1 MSGHPTPEELS
12 GFLLGTL
19 PIEKFD
25 DLAGHLEACPS
36 CQETIHNLEAHAD
49 TLLESLRRSQ
59 EPSPIDSACRQAM
72 QKAVALVKGAAGDA
86 DSATESVSG
95 PSEEIDTADLAV
107 RSDASPDA
115 VLLSAQAV
123 TSGEN
128 PAAPSQALTVEQFV
142 AQLKSAGI
150 VADEDW
156 SSLEAAIG
164 AATDGDDLAN
174 RLVARGT
181 LTSFQAQLVA
191 QGKTRGLLLGEYIV
205 LDRIGA
211 GGMGQ
216 VYKARHRRM
225 DRLVA
230 LKVMS
235 TAAIKDAEAV
245 KRFQREV
252 KTAARL
258 IHPNIVTA
266 FDAGQQGNVHF
277 LVMELVDGSDLS
289 SRLRQ
294 HGPLPVRDAVQ
305 AVLQAA
311 RGLAF
316 AHAAGVVHR
325 DVKPANL
332 LLDKHSVVRI
342 LDMGLARFDDPLGRG
357 QDDGLTHSGQ
367 VMGTVDYMAP
377 EQAFNTRDAGQAADV
392 YGLGCTLYRLL
403 TGQAL
408 YGGETVVQKILAHRE
423 QPIPALT
430 AARPEVPVALGK
442 LYERMV
448 AKKAEDRPR
457 MTEIV
462 AELERLDKVTPS
474 SDGSRG
480 KKPPLKRIAAGAAG
494 FLFLLLGIWVIVR
507 DKDDN
512 EVGRLKIPDEGSV
525 TIHTTDG
532 YLKKVV
538 QQPLQPAEELP
549 LAAPPIAKAP
559 FDAAQAKAH
568 QAAWA
573 KHLGAPVETT
583 NSIGMKMVLIPPG
596 EFLMGA
602 TAAEIEVA
610 RRAEAK
616 REVDAHHFAQIGKY
630 DGPEHR
636 VVLTRPYL
644 IGATE
649 TTVGEFRRFI
659 AATKYKTEA
668 ERFGGG
674 DSPSMRPT
682 DSVANART
690 WSMPGKVGDEP
701 SPDEPVRQVTRNDA
715 VVFCNWLSAEEGFEK
730 CYVADEQGQWRMV
743 DRSSGY
749 SLPTEAEWE
758 YACRAG
764 TTTKYSFG
772 DDEGLL
778 EQHAWYAENSGDGVK
793 TVGRKRPSP
802 FGLYDM
808 HGNVFELCYDWLLP
822 DYYRGSPVNDPVQR
836 TPASEFVARGGAYH
850 TSAVW
855 CRSAQRNH
863 GQVSLRSHAHG
874 FRVVRG
880 IPPVDDEVTG
890 KHIESKSTTTSTT
903 TISTPLPPAKAPFD
917 AAQAKVHQAAWAK
930 HLGTEVETVNSVGA
944 KMVLIPPGEFL
955 MGSSDEQVAAALSV
969 AEETQADQVTKDRI
983 QRAERPQHRVVITKP
998 FLMGA
1003 TEVTIGQF
1011 NSFVE
1016 ASKYVTEAEQYGFG
1030 DSSEKVPTDKT
1041 TEAQKQHNWRAPGYA
1056 VTDVWPVAQITWN
1069 DAVAYCNWL
1078 SAKEKVTY
1086 RLPTEAEWEYACR
1099 AGTMTQYSFGD
1110 DHRQLDQF
1118 DRHQKDG
1125 ADHPHAVA
1133 IGLPNGFGLFDMHG
1147 NLCEWC
1153 QDYWNEKV
1161 YEQNATV
1168 DPIAA
1173 DSGVNR
1179 VFRGGASGSRA
1190 SHRRSA
1196 FRHNFPPSYRL
1207 SHNGFRIVRELAA
1220 QPTPLLAAT
1229 STTPG
1234 IPPTNLASS
1243 PQPAWTPGPS
1253 ENVLPGLIPR
1263 PTIFK
1268 GLKRWNLDT
1277 VAPQGNIWAVAWSA
1291 DGRRLAVSSNDLIVR
1306 IYQVSADA
1314 KFVLSAHFACSTSD
1328 YVDSLAWSP
1337 DGQSLA
1343 CSTTI
1348 DGKRI
1353 VQARDSVSGNL
1364 LKTLNGATLAGGWSR
1379 DGRRFLAANDRHEV
1393 VVWTLPEWAVERTYP
1408 GMTGFIR
1415 GLAWS
1420 PDEQSLAVVSADK
1433 QCRVWGVDGSKIAEF
1448 RLQSPPTT
1456 APGCLSWRRDGKQIA
1471 VGASDSYELFSL
1483 DAPNSPQVFKTANP
1497 HLAFF
1502 NPKFDELVVSQVSG
1516 KVFSADLASAK
1527 STTLAAMFPFGCA
1540 AWSPDGRW
1548 LACGGGNGSLEFWDR
1563 EAKSI
1568 TKVYAHK
1575 GFHRSQWLA
1584 EGSLLSAA
1592 CNDGTVRL
1600 WGSNG
1605 EPRGMTMRARE
1616 LSQYYS
1622 SDYAVSPDGSQ
1633 LIYFPGANAASD
1645 RQVIV
1650 QQVLTGEQRIL
1661 DVGMRS
1667 PRYFAFSPDGKHAAW
1682 IAADDRIQVF
1692 NATSWNEEHDF
1703 VVPRDGSAKALVWS
1717 AASDSLFTVGGGK
1730 IHKYRFGDKQPRLV
1744 MEDMR
1749 FEPTK
1754 FWSCS
1759 RQDSKDRILMTAG
1772 SVSMLVDLATPR
1784 VLWSRPSNNSGISD
1798 LSLDG
1803 RFAVDVHNRDLLLV
1817 DADTGRDSRRRAL
1830 MNRNLTTFL
1839 SWNPDGSW
1847 ISESHGDS
1855 LLLLD
1860 PATLAPQRVIVYL
1873 DEKRSATFSAAGE
1886 LLFSEPAVDEHL
1898 VYIVER
1904 DDGRTEL
1911 LSPPKFRRQF
1921 LDGAASAPSVL
1932 AATSTPPLAKAPFDA
1947 AQAKAHQAAWA
1958 KHLGIEVATTNSVG
1972 AKMVLIPPGEFL
1984 MGSSDEQ
1991 VEAALKV
1998 ADEIKANQSAKEQ
2011 IQKSERPQHKVV
2023 ITRPFLM
2030 SATEVTI
2037 GQFKQFVA
2045 DAKHVTEAEQ
2055 YGCGNSASTIVE
2067 AAPERTNS
2075 VRWNAPEHVPGDDSA
2090 VTQVSWNDACA
2101 YCNWR
2106 SANEQLRAY
2115 YRLDARGRWAIVPD
2129 ADGYRLPTEAEWEFA
2144 CRAGSETQYG
2154 CGDEVLPLNDYGW
2167 SNANARDNERRI
2179 VGRLHPNAFGLFDM
2193 HGNLMEWCQDCLD
2206 PNWYAK
2212 SPTNDPLAPDPL
2224 ASQPQTFSS
2233 WRVLRGGSW
2242 YDSPTYSRSAFRFS
2256 GAPSYRHRTIGFRV
2270 VRTLSAAVF
2279 IANLKH
2285 ANPGKEVTSAT
2296 RPPARAPL
2304 PVVVTPAAK
2313 VGRLPGPRKDIL
2325 PGLISR
2331 PALLPK
2337 VRRWN
2342 IETIAPRGNI
2352 DSVAWTADGRRLAV
2366 ASQDANVRIYDVGDN
2381 SHLELVGRLGFL
2393 PLEFART
2400 LAWHPDGRQLAY
2412 SIYGSGRQEAAEV
2425 RDAETGELLR
2435 KLPDV
2440 WFLGGWTRD
2449 GRRFLTVNG
2458 RFEIQLW
2465 KLPEWTVERT
2475 ITGLKGRVH
2484 GLAWSP
2490 DETRFAA
2497 YSEDKTCRVWT
2508 RDGTVVAKIDL
2519 PAAPAFNNHNGLS
2532 WRRDGRQLAVGLAG
2546 AYVLCD
2552 LTEPP
2557 ATRVVVTGGLPCFCA
2572 FSPRTDELVVS
2583 QNGSPI
2589 VLGEPTKGKMTPLPN
2604 VEPSPRRC
2612 AAWSPDG
2619 NLLAIGNEQGKLW
2632 LWNHRTQSMT
2642 PVFQK
2647 QNFYSPRWING
2658 GKEFIAVTQHLSV
2671 RTWSAEG
2678 EQLRVAS
2685 LDAPSNA
2692 GTRWTVSPDGR
2703 WVVYHYSSPDADQ
2716 AVQIHV
2722 LDAVAGDTRKITAAG
2737 KTTGNTAFSPDG
2749 KYVALLLAGNRLQV
2763 FSTTTWQSLW
2773 DRPLP
2778 GDRLRT
2784 ALVWS
2789 RDSSKLWAVGGAG
2802 MVGLSLAAPEQRVVF
2817 DDPRL
2822 APVNQNDVASAGA
2835 VDRVLV
2841 RRTDNDRTLSL
2852 VDLRSPGIVW
2862 SHPWVNGTPAL
2873 NSQGTLLAGGEGSSV
2888 VLREGATDKILVRR
2902 LSEPSVNGCDW
2913 SPDDR
2918 LLLKSDNLGTL
2929 RVIDAETF
2937 EPRRTIV
2944 YLDDRRSATFSE
2956 SGDLLF
2962 PEPFV
2967 DRTLVY
2973 IVEDDDGVTTLL
2985 SPSEFRE
2992 RFDKD

>member
-1 MSGHPTPEELS
+1 MPGHPTPEELS

-25 DLAGHLEACPS
+25 DLAGHLEACPT

-59 EPSPIDSACRQAM
+59 EPSPIDSACRQAIE
-72 QKAVALVKGAAGDA
+72 KAVSLVKGAAGDA

-128 PAAPSQALTVEQFV
+128 PAAPSETLTVEQFV

-164 AATDGDDLAN
+164 AATDGHDLAN

-191 QGKTRGLLLGEYIV
+191 QGKIRGLVLGEYIV

-311 RGLAF
+311 LGLSF

-325 DVKPANL
+325 DIKPANL
-332 LLDKHSVVRI
+332 LLDKHGVVRI

-392 YGLGCTLYRLL
+392 YSLGCTLYRLL

-423 QPIPALT
+423 QPIPSLT

-457 MTEIV
+457 MTEVV
-462 AELERLDKVTPS
+462 AELERLEKVTPS

-480 KKPPLKRIAAGAAG
+480 MKPPLKRIAAGAAG

-512 EVGRLKIPDEGSV
+512 EVGRMKIPDEGSV
-525 TIHTTDG
+525 TIHTSGGD
-532 YLKKVV
+532 LKKVT
-538 QQPLQPAEELP
+538 QQPLQPAEGLP
-549 LAAPPIAKAP
+549 LAVPPMAKAP

-573 KHLGAPVETT
+573 KHLGTQVETT
-583 NSIGMKMVLIPPG
+583 NSVGM
-596 EFLMGA
+596 
-602 TAAEIEVA
+602 
-610 RRAEAK
+610 
-616 REVDAHHFAQIGKY
+616 
-630 DGPEHR
+630 
-636 VVLTRPYL
+636 
-644 IGATE
+644 
-649 TTVGEFRRFI
+649 
-659 AATKYKTEA
+659 
-668 ERFGGG
+668 
-674 DSPSMRPT
+674 
-682 DSVANART
+682 
-690 WSMPGKVGDEP
+690 
-701 SPDEPVRQVTRNDA
+701 
-715 VVFCNWLSAEEGFEK
+715 
-730 CYVADEQGQWRMV
+730 
-743 DRSSGY
+743 
-749 SLPTEAEWE
+749 
-758 YACRAG
+758 
-764 TTTKYSFG
+764 
-772 DDEGLL
+772 
-778 EQHAWYAENSGDGVK
+778 
-793 TVGRKRPSP
+793 
-802 FGLYDM
+802 
-808 HGNVFELCYDWLLP
+808 
-822 DYYRGSPVNDPVQR
+822 
-836 TPASEFVARGGAYH
+836 
-850 TSAVW
+850 
-855 CRSAQRNH
+855 
-863 GQVSLRSHAHG
+863 
-874 FRVVRG
+874 
-880 IPPVDDEVTG
+880 
-890 KHIESKSTTTSTT
+890 
-903 TISTPLPPAKAPFD
+903 
-917 AAQAKVHQAAWAK
+917 
-930 HLGTEVETVNSVGA
+930 

-955 MGSSDEQVAAALSV
+955 MGSSDGEVAAALRV

-983 QRAERPQHRVVITKP
+983 QHAERPQHRVVITKP

-1099 AGTMTQYSFGD
+1099 AGTTTQYSFGD

-1220 QPTPLLAAT
+1220 QPTPRLAAT

-1253 ENVLPGLIPR
+1253 DNVLPGLIPR
-1263 PTIFK
+1263 PMILK

-1277 VAPQGNIWAVAWSA
+1277 LAPQGNIHAVAWSA

-1456 APGCLSWRRDGKQIA
+1456 VPGCLSWRRDGRQIA
-1471 VGASDSYELFSL
+1471 VGTSDSYELFSL
-1483 DAPNSPQVFKTANP
+1483 DAPNSPQVFKTVNP

-1527 STTLAAMFPFGCA
+1527 STTLAALFPFGCA

-1744 MEDMR
+1744 MEDTR

-1772 SVSMLVDLATPR
+1772 SVSMLVDLAIPR
-1784 VLWSRPSNNSGISD
+1784 VLWSRPSNNSGISE
-1798 LSLDG
+1798 LSPDG

-1886 LLFSEPAVDEHL
+1886 LLFLEPAVDEHL

-2045 DAKHVTEAEQ
+2045 AAKHVTEAER
-2055 YGCGNSASTIVE
+2055 YGCGNSASTTVE

-2115 YRLDARGRWAIVPD
+2115 YRLDARGRWVIVPD
-2129 ADGYRLPTEAEWEFA
+2129 ADGYRLPTESEWEFA

-2212 SPTNDPLAPDPL
+2212 SPTNDPLAPDPP

-2279 IANLKH
+2279 NANLKH

-2296 RPPARAPL
+2296 RPPAVAPL
-2304 PVVVTPAAK
+2304 PVVVTAAAK

-2583 QNGSPI
+2583 QSGSPI
-2589 VLGEPTKGKMTPLPN
+2589 VLGDPTKGKMTSLPN

-2619 NLLAIGNEQGKLW
+2619 DLLAIGNEQGKLW
-2632 LWNHRTQSMT
+2632 LWNHHTQSMN

-2789 RDSSKLWAVGGAG
+2789 RDSSKLWAIGGAG
-2802 MVGLSLAAPEQRVVF
+2802 MVGLSLATPEQRVVF

-2962 PEPFV
+2962 PEPFI

-2985 SPSEFRE
+2985 SPAKFRE
-2992 RFDKD
+2992 LFDND